1 MVGVPP
7 VAAPGAAGDR
17 PGRRGVCFA
26 IDGGTGFDAR
36 PGPGRPE
43 RPPREDPLIEKR
55 RTRIPRGT
63 NRVNDE
69 IRISPVRLV
78 DANGDQLGIVPLDEA
93 RERAGDQ
100 GLDLVEVAA
109 GARPPVVRIMDWGKH
124 LYEQQKQKR
133 EARKRQH
140 TVVVKE
146 VKFRPKTDD
155 HDLDFKVRNARRF
168 LANGKHVKVTVRFR
182 RRELRRPEL
191 GAGVLDEVAARTEDL
206 AEVTFRSRE
215 VQGNQLVMTLEPTGE

>member
-1 MVGVPP
+1 
-7 VAAPGAAGDR
+7 
-17 PGRRGVCFA
+17 
-26 IDGGTGFDAR
+26 
-36 PGPGRPE
+36 
-43 RPPREDPLIEKR
+43 
-55 RTRIPRGT
+55 
-63 NRVNDE
+63 
-69 IRISPVRLV
+69 
-78 DANGDQLGIVPLDEA
+78 VPLDDA
-93 RERAGDQ
+93 RERASDQ

-109 GARPPVVRIMDWGKH
+109 RARPPVVRIMDWGKH

-146 VKFRPKTDD
+146 IKFRPKTDD

-168 LANGKHVKVTVRFR
+168 LSNGKHVKVTVRFR

-191 GAGVLDEVAARTEDL
+191 GANVLDEVAARTEDL

-215 VQGNQLVMTLEPTGE
+215 VQGNQLVMTLEPTDE